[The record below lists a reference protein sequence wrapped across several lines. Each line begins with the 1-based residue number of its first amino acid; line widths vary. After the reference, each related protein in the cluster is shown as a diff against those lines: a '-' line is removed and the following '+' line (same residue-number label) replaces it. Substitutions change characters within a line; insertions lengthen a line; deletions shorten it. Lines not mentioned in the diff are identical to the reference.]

1 MMTMLR
7 QRDEVE
13 AEAPPGEPPR
23 PLAAAYGGNKPA
35 AEIAHDLL
43 ETEAKRLERVET
55 LVRMFPQA

>member
-13 AEAPPGEPPR
+13 EEVPPGESPR
-23 PLAAAYGGNKPA
+23 PPQAAYAGNKPV
-35 AEIAHDLL
+35 AEVAHDLF
-43 ETEAKRLERVET
+43 ETEAKRLERVEA